1 MTVRE
6 DAGSVELPIY
16 PFQFVDAY
24 VFDAAVKRVP
34 NVAEGEG
41 DQPTLQLSAVSAHV
55 QEDDRVLVATIGAS
69 VGVPFGSGNRLE
81 IACQTSG
88 HFRSENPIEAAT
100 ADSFLPTAFVL
111 IYPYLRAHIGELAR
125 MTALAVPT
133 LPTIDAEAAR
143 ELVQGLVDRARGGA
157 SLAQGARRARAG
169 RKRRQSD
176 HKGD

>member
-1 MTVRE
+1 MTARQ

-16 PFQFVDAY
+16 PFQFADAY
-24 VFDAAVKRVP
+24 LFDAAVSRVP

-55 QEDDRVLVATIGAS
+55 QEDGRVLVATIGAS
-69 VGVPFGSGNRLE
+69 VAVPFGSGNRLE

-88 HFRSENPIEAAT
+88 HFRSEKPIEPAM

-111 IYPYLRAHIGELAR
+111 IYPYLRAHVSELAR
-125 MTALAVPT
+125 MTALAVPP

-143 ELVQGLVDRARGGA
+143 ELVQGLVDRARVGA
-157 SLAQGARRARAG
+157 SDARGARKTRAG
-169 RKRRQSD
+169 RKQRPDQKHD
-176 HKGD
+176 

>member
-1 MTVRE
+1 MTARE

-24 VFDAAVKRVP
+24 LFDAAVKRVP

-69 VGVPFGSGNRLE
+69 VAVPFGSGNRLE

-88 HFRSENPIEAAT
+88 HFRSENPIEPAT
-100 ADSFLPTAFVL
+100 VDSFLPTAFVL
-111 IYPYLRAHIGELAR
+111 MYPYLRAHVSELAK
-125 MTALAVPT
+125 MTALAVPP

-143 ELVQGLVDRARGGA
+143 ELVQGLVDRARVDA
-157 SLAQGARRARAG
+157 SHAQGARKARAG

-176 HKGD
+176 HKDG

>member
-1 MTVRE
+1 MTPPE

-24 VFDAAVKRVP
+24 LFDAAVKRVP
-34 NVAEGEG
+34 IVAEGAG

-55 QEDDRVLVATIGAS
+55 QEADRVLVATIGAS
-69 VGVPFGSGNRLE
+69 VAVPFGSGNRLE

-111 IYPYLRAHIGELAR
+111 IYPYLRAHVSELAR
-125 MTALAVPT
+125 MTALAVPP
-133 LPTIDAEAAR
+133 LPTIDAEVAR
-143 ELVQGLVDRARGGA
+143 ELVQGLVDRARVEVAQTRGA
-157 SLAQGARRARAG
+157 PKPRAV
-169 RKRRQSD
+169 RKRRAAN
-176 HKGD
+176 HKDG

>member
-1 MTVRE
+1 MTARE

-16 PFQFVDAY
+16 PFQFADAY
-24 VFDAAVKRVP
+24 LFDAAVKRVP

-55 QEDDRVLVATIGAS
+55 QEDSRVLVATIGAS
-69 VGVPFGSGNRLE
+69 VAVPFGSGNRLE

-88 HFRSENPIEAAT
+88 HFRSERPIEPDV

-111 IYPYLRAHIGELAR
+111 IYPYLRAHVSELAR
-125 MTALAVPT
+125 MTALAVPP

-143 ELVQGLVDRARGGA
+143 ELVQGLVDRARVGA
-157 SLAQGARRARAG
+157 ADARGARKARAA
-169 RKRRQSD
+169 RKHRPDQKRD
-176 HKGD
+176 